1 MVSLT
6 ELRRM
11 CAYLIW
17 EAPSPQGGLAHDSSI
32 HPTDLNQEK
41 NTLFS
46 QQVINR
52 WRRKKKE
59 KKCSL
64 LLICG
69 LQFKLRSWTHNS
81 RIPSSAL
88 QQTHSASITVKS
100 SPEVPGEGKLQSNP
114 QANSGCQR
122 GFIGTAILIYLY
134 SLNPQ
139 PAGTS
144 FTRPHSNTWLL
155 LMTLPKSHRPPGL
168 PDSPCH
174 RYHELQKR

>member
-1 MVSLT
+1 MVSFT

-11 CAYLIW
+11 WAYLIW
-17 EAPSPQGGLAHDSSI
+17 EAPSPQVWPMTAA
-32 HPTDLNQEK
+32 PTLLIWTREEH
-41 NTLFS
+41 T

-52 WRRKKKE
+52 WRRKENK

-64 LLICG
+64 LLIPG
-69 LQFKLRSWTHNS
+69 LQFKLRSCTHSS

-100 SPEVPGEGKLQSNP
+100 SPAVPGEGKLQGNP

-122 GFIGTAILIYLY
+122 GFIGTAILTHLY

-144 FTRPHSNTWLL
+144 FTRPHSNNWFLHITF
-155 LMTLPKSHRPPGL
+155 PKSHRPPGL
-168 PDSPCH
+168 PDSPCN
-174 RYHELQKR
+174 RYHKLWKR